1 MDVLVYD
8 GKEYELPKKT
18 LRVEKMIDDVY
29 KADTGTREQSAK
41 VMYNFVREILGAE
54 NATKVLESDNIND
67 VDTQTLI
74 IVFKSI
80 EDAYLARVME
90 FQRQQQYDK
99 LSQPAFDKLETVGK
113 SVANI
118 VPLMNAT
125 K

>member
-1 MDVLVYD
+1 MDVLVFN

-18 LRVEKMIDDVY
+18 LRVEKMIDGVY
-29 KADTGTREQSAK
+29 SADAGSREQSVRK
-41 VMYNFVREILGAE
+41 MYQFVLDILGTESASE
-54 NATKVLESDNIND
+54 VLECDNLNE

-99 LSQPAFDKLETVGK
+99 LNQPAFDKLEKIGG
-113 SVANI
+113 SMANL
-118 VPLMNAT
+118 VPLMDAT